1 MCFQTKAKCAVI
13 CCTRIGTSHICWIKI
28 LSRWWI
34 QLQEFDPL
42 QLSGSPAT
50 LKHELLQ
57 QRFYPWGPEHD
68 WKRMKVH
75 QLGQSWVSH
84 KPLTMAS
91 SQFVVCC
98 HDVNGSHWSVNC
110 WSLHLWLYC
119 ACVLCLLWGS
129 GAQTLSCAKLRNALL
144 FWSKFKPS
152 RI

>member
-13 CCTRIGTSHICWIKI
+13 CCTRIGRIHICWIKI

-34 QLQEFDPL
+34 QLQEFDAL

-50 LKHELLQ
+50 LTMSCCNKDSILGDQNMIE
-57 QRFYPWGPEHD
+57 RG
-68 WKRMKVH
+68 WKSIN
-75 QLGQSWVSH
+75 LDNLEYVSH

-98 HDVNGSHWSVNC
+98 HDVIGSHWSVNC

-119 ACVLCLLWGS
+119 PCVLFLLSGS
-129 GAQTLSCAKLRNALL
+129 GAQTLSCAKLRNAPHI
-144 FWSKFKPS
+144 WS
-152 RI
+152 